1 MAEKKITKREQFE
14 KVIAILTEQE
24 QTELVTFIQHEI
36 ELLDK
41 KKSSKKKSDNTELL
55 DEVYGYLVSMDKPC
69 KVSEIITRYNLL
81 PPMSSAKITSLLT
94 ELVKQGRATKE
105 LVKGTNSYKAVVE
118 ETEET
123 EEA

>member
-14 KVIAILTEQE
+14 KVIAILEEQE

-55 DEVYGYLVSMDKPC
+55 DEVYGYLVGMGKSC

-81 PPMSSAKITSLLT
+81 PPMSSAKITALLT

-105 LVKGTNSYKAVVE
+105 LVKGTNSYTAVE
-118 ETEET
+118 KTEEV
-123 EEA
+123 

>member
-14 KVIAILTEQE
+14 KVVAILAEQE

-55 DEVYGYLVSMDKPC
+55 NEVYGYLVDMDKPC

-118 ETEET
+118 VT

>member
-14 KVIAILTEQE
+14 KVVAILEEQE

-55 DEVYGYLVSMDKPC
+55 DEVYGYLVGMGKPC

-81 PPMSSAKITSLLT
+81 PPMSSAKITALLT

-105 LVKGTNSYKAVVE
+105 LVKGTNSYTAVE
-118 ETEET
+118 ETEED
-123 EEA
+123 